1 MMKLKFN
8 GAQGQKTSGCPC
20 HGKRSVSGV
29 VYSRDFVLPS
39 TGKFKT
45 FRTGTTYEVSDRDG
59 EFLLS
64 MNFTKDGVVMPSF
77 TRV

>member
-20 HGKRSVSGV
+20 HGRRTVS
-29 VYSRDFVLPS
+29 STTFSKNFLLPS
-39 TGKFKT
+39 NNEWKM
-45 FRTGTTYEVSDRDG
+45 FRTGTVYEVNDKDG

-64 MNFTKDGVVMPSF
+64 FNFTMNGKVMPSF
-77 TRV
+77 TKV